1 MSEQARSREAR
12 PMGRW
17 TGEGPAVSR
26 VEGRYL
32 EIDGRVG
39 FVEMAGSGHPVLC
52 VHTAGQSGVQWRR
65 VLAGLPAYGYRVIV
79 PDLPGHGR
87 SDEPAGGP
95 ATDLGAYRDWLLQVA
110 TAVGADR
117 FHAVGCSIG
126 GKITLDLAATA
137 PDRVTTAVA
146 MAADAR
152 NSRWSVRS
160 LERSLEDVSSPSRT
174 DRTYYGTLAAVG
186 ADVPAERAAE
196 IARMHRREDPVVST
210 SDLIGWTRHDLSG
223 RLGDITG
230 PLRLVAGADDFWID
244 RSGVEETARAIPGC
258 RLDVLPGVGHYPME
272 EIDDFPAVLA
282 GWLAEL
288 EAGR

>member
-1 MSEQARSREAR
+1 M
-12 PMGRW
+12 
-17 TGEGPAVSR
+17 TR

-32 EIDGRVG
+32 EIDGRIG
-39 FVEMAGSGHPVLC
+39 FVEMAGTGHPVLC

-65 VLAGLPAYGYRVIV
+65 TLAALPAYGYRVIV

-95 ATDLGAYRDWLLQVA
+95 VTDLGAYRDWLLRVA
-110 TAVGADR
+110 AEVGAER
-117 FHAVGCSIG
+117 FHVVGCSIG

-137 PDRVTTAVA
+137 PDRVTAAVA

-152 NSRWSVRS
+152 NARWSVRS
-160 LERSLEDVSSPSRT
+160 LRRSLEDVSSPSRM

-186 ADVPAERAAE
+186 ADVPAARAAE
-196 IARMHRREDPVVST
+196 IARMHRREDPIVST
-210 SDLIGWTRHDLSG
+210 SDLIGWTRHDLRD
-223 RLGDITG
+223 RLGAITS

-244 RSGVEETARAIPGC
+244 LPGVAETARAIPGC

-272 EIDDFPAVLA
+272 ELDDFPAVLA

-288 EAGR
+288 ETSR